1 MSIVYNDCFLLLW
14 ASIIFKQISL
24 LNIIVKN
31 RFNKFKMNKLRKL
44 IMRRN
49 LKLLKKKERTYI
61 CKNK

>member
-44 IMRRN
+44 IMRKN
-49 LKLLKKKERTYI
+49 LK
-61 CKNK
+61 